1 MSTDDGKYEHAI
13 SFDIVVRDCKRI
25 VNPDPIDWVFDSDPE
40 NEYYEIEYEHDLL
53 DGLDSVTYTV
63 DPFTN
68 NTPEL
73 CGELIYTFETDVEVG
88 GVSKEGVD
96 GAP

>member
-25 VNPDPIDWVFDSDPE
+25 VNLDPDYWVSDSD
-40 NEYYEIEYEHDLL
+40 YYALEYEHDLL

-68 NTPEL
+68 DTPEL
-73 CGELIYTFETDVEVG
+73 CGDLIYTFETDVEVG